1 MINFL
6 KLNVVILYALA
17 IAGLVTELPLGLSA
31 NLRNI
36 CAVMLLIHVVE
47 IIAARKY
54 LALYRGSRFDSV
66 VLGLLFGL
74 LHFKPLKDRQ
84 KRDAA

>member
-6 KLNVVILYALA
+6 KLNIVVLYALT
-17 IAGLVTELPLGLSA
+17 IAGLVTELPFGLST
-31 NLRNI
+31 NLRNVTG
-36 CAVMLLIHVVE
+36 VMLLIHVVE
-47 IIAARKY
+47 IFAARKY
-54 LALYRGSRFDSV
+54 LAMYRGSRFDSI

-84 KRDAA
+84 QRDTA

>member
-6 KLNVVILYALA
+6 KLNILVLYALA
-17 IAGLVTELPLGLSA
+17 IAGLVTELPFGLST

-36 CAVMLLIHVVE
+36 TGVMLLIHVVE

-54 LALYRGSRFDSV
+54 LTLYRGSRFDSI

-84 KRDAA
+84 QRDAA